1 VATFRKRGRRWYVE
15 VYVDGKRRGKS
26 VDTKGEGAAWA
37 LRMEAELRQADGP
50 PRLLLGEACARY
62 RQQVVP
68 QHKGEK
74 WERIRL
80 LAFERD
86 AIAGVALADL
96 TTARLAEWRDARL
109 REVSPGTV
117 KRELVLLGCVLEAC
131 RLDWGLLSVN
141 PLRDLRKPKAP
152 PARRNRISTAAVD
165 AMVQALGYVRGA
177 RPVTLSQR
185 VAMCF
190 LLCLESAMRSGEVLG
205 LTWADVRP
213 KSVRL
218 PATKNGDAREVP
230 LSTAARALLDLL
242 GPGEAGEPVAGVS
255 AASRDALWR
264 KAKGRAAADAEK
276 RGDAGLKRELAA
288 LRFHD
293 SRAEAI
299 FRLSKRLDVL
309 ELARMVGHRDPRS
322 LMLYYNSTAE
332 ELAAKLG

>member
-1 VATFRKRGRRWYVE
+1 MATFRKRGRRWYVE
-15 VYVDGKRRGKS
+15 VCVDGKRRGKS
-26 VDTKGEGAAWA
+26 VATKGEGAAWA
-37 LRMEAELRQADGP
+37 LRMEAELRQGDA
-50 PRLLLGEACARY
+50 PRRVLLGEACKDY
-62 RQQVVP
+62 RTQVVP
-68 QHKGEK
+68 QHKGAK
-74 WERIRL
+74 WEAIRL

-86 AIAGVALADL
+86 PIADVALSEL

-109 REVSPGTV
+109 RQVSPGTV

-131 RLDWGLLSVN
+131 RLDWGLLSIN

-152 PARRNRISTAAVD
+152 PARRNRISAAAVD

-213 KSVRL
+213 RSVRL

-230 LSTAARALLDLL
+230 LSIAARALLDLL
-242 GPGEAGEPVAGVS
+242 GPGESDASVAGVS

-264 KAKGRAAADAEK
+264 KAKRRAAADAEK
-276 RGDAGLKRELAA
+276 RGDAELARELAA

-322 LMLYYNSTAE
+322 LMLYYNSTAD
-332 ELAAKLG
+332 ELASKLG

>member
-1 VATFRKRGRRWYVE
+1 MASIRRRGKRWFVE
-15 VYVDGKRRGKS
+15 VYVGGIRRGKTC
-26 VDTKGEGAAWA
+26 DTKGEAAGWA
-37 LRMEAELRQADGP
+37 LRMEQELRQP
-50 PRLLLGEACARY
+50 VEPTRTTLGEACARY
-62 RQQVVP
+62 REHVVP
-68 QHKGEK
+68 QHKGAK

-86 AIAGVALADL
+86 AIAGVQLADL
-96 TTARLAEWRDARL
+96 STARLAEWRDARL

-131 RLDWGLLSVN
+131 RLDWGLLSIN

-152 PARRNRISTAAVD
+152 PARRNRISAAAVD
-165 AMVQALGYVRGA
+165 AMVEALGYVRGA

-213 KSVRL
+213 KSARL

-242 GPGEAGEPVAGVS
+242 GPGEAGESVAGVS

-264 KAKGRAAADAEK
+264 KAKARAADDAEK
-276 RGDAGLKRELAA
+276 RGDAGLARELSA

-322 LMLYYNSTAE
+322 LMLYYNSTAD

>member
-15 VYVDGKRRGKS
+15 VCVDGKRRGKS
-26 VDTKGEGAAWA
+26 VNTKGEGAAWA
-37 LRMEAELRQADGP
+37 LRMEAELRQGDA
-50 PRLLLGEACARY
+50 PRRVLLGEACKDY
-62 RQQVVP
+62 REQVVP
-68 QHKGEK
+68 QHKGAK

-109 REVSPGTV
+109 RKVSPGTV

-152 PARRNRISTAAVD
+152 PARRNRISAAAVD
-165 AMVQALGYVRGA
+165 AMLQALGYVRGA

-205 LTWADVRP
+205 LTWSDVRP
-213 KSVRL
+213 RSVRL

-230 LSTAARALLDLL
+230 LSIAARALLDLL
-242 GPGEAGEPVAGVS
+242 GPGESDAPVAGVS

-264 KAKGRAAADAEK
+264 KAKRRAAADAEK
-276 RGDAGLKRELAA
+276 RGDSELARELSA

-322 LMLYYNSTAE
+322 LMLYYNSTAD